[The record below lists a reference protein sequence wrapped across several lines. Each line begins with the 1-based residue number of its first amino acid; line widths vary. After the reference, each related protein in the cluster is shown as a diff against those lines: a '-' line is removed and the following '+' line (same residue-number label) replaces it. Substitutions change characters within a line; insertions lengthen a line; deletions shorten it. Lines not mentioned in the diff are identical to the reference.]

1 MLLLVF
7 GSVPFFYLV
16 PLRIMVLYEV
26 HGSTYIALGIML
38 LLSWCVVCHHTYH
51 NQSAEHPN
59 DLASIPDP
67 MIMISGSWMVSAR
80 SCLTSPRIYRSEY
93 SVLLLPI
100 PAYPFIRG
108 LDPLTGIRYEQDELV
123 VSEVRALWTLEVL
136 VWHPAQDFRRR
147 VKPRWR
153 WLLTAALSKCTVYAS
168 TASYPAH
175 SCCFVS
181 SYGLG
186 SLLASGTNSL
196 DLRSG
201 VSGSGPSIW
210 I

>member
-1 MLLLVF
+1 MC
-7 GSVPFFYLV
+7 Y
-16 PLRIMVLYEV
+16 
-26 HGSTYIALGIML
+26 
-38 LLSWCVVCHHTYH
+38 HTYH

-67 MIMISGSWMVSAR
+67 TIMISGSWMVSAR
-80 SCLTSPRIYRSEY
+80 SCLTPQRIYRSEY

-100 PAYPFIRG
+100 PAYPFIRA
-108 LDPLTGIRYEQDELV
+108 LTPLTGIRYEQDELV

-136 VWHPAQDFRRR
+136 VWHPAQNFRRR
-147 VKPRWR
+147 LNRGGGGC
-153 WLLTAALSKCTVYAS
+153 LLRRYLSAPYMPS

-186 SLLASGTNSL
+186 SLLASGTTSL

-210 I
+210 IWDLGSIDRSDRDPGSGSGPLDLDPGDLRNGSI